1 MTRNQTRN
9 GDKNGKRSRNICK
22 QVPKSNAP
30 AAGAPVRS
38 RYVPVHVEYPSTVV
52 NDGEAISTTHI
63 PIGPT
68 LHDRAILQ
76 AEKFPKLHS
85 RGQNQKTQYH
95 QGPGTG
101 VSSYQ
106 SEHEVAVLHRYGV
119 FRQGWFVSLEA
130 QCLPVPPTIAIDSSV
145 GSDRACGASGATTGT
160 AKAKVKAKHTPTLF
174 RNIKLSPVK
183 SVNVNRPQVVDVE
196 HHGTAILRLMGGG
209 GGQLEAAHLSG
220 KHGKFLIS
228 NSCQCRLLCYQVF
241 PNVCELIGRTVNI
254 RGRCGHFETA
264 LA

>member
-209 GGQLEAAHLSG
+209 RS
-220 KHGKFLIS
+220 
-228 NSCQCRLLCYQVF
+228 
-241 PNVCELIGRTVNI
+241 I
-254 RGRCGHFETA
+254 RGCPSFRKTREIFNQQFLSMPAVVLPSFSKCLRTHRTNSKYSRKVWAF
-264 LA
+264 